1 MKYSDELANGDRD
14 DDKENQF
21 EHDPTDPIVDYNGHT
36 NRGYGH
42 TPYDQVDAPYR
53 FDKQHYETNHVKDL
67 FPEHFGTKPQ
77 GDNPFCSTCWAA
89 GIVPLMKKN
98 EWKAQTFYYEEWDFN
113 FKKYIS

>member
-1 MKYSDELANGDRD
+1 MLQLNQLENYPINEDHQNLLIQNMNMKYSDELANGDSA

-42 TPYDQVDAPYR
+42 TPYDKPEQPYL
-53 FDKQHYETNHVKDL
+53 FDNTHYANNNVKNL

-77 GDNPFCSTCWAA
+77 GDSPFCSTC
-89 GIVPLMKKN
+89 
-98 EWKAQTFYYEEWDFN
+98 
-113 FKKYIS
+113 